1 MIKMPG
7 DVWCRLSSWLGDD
20 HLLVV
25 SSVLIWRERELS
37 LWSLRGVMVS
47 IYELGGVTQFY
58 P

>member
-7 DVWCRLSSWLGDD
+7 NAWRRLFPWLADD

-37 LWSLRGVMVS
+37 LLSLWEVMVS
-47 IYELGGVTQFY
+47 TYELGGVSQFY